1 MVGETK
7 KGRYVYYH
15 CTGYRGKC
23 PEPYAR
29 EEVIERQFAE
39 LLKGLRLEPDV
50 LAWVTKA
57 LRESQRDEKR
67 FHEQALARLQAE
79 YAQLDKRL
87 EEMYLDKLD
96 GRVSAAFYDRKS
108 AEWRAE
114 QERLQAA
121 IEDHRQAN
129 RTYID
134 AGVRLLELASRA
146 RELFLKQGPAEKR
159 RLLQFVVSNS
169 TWRDRRLSISYR
181 PPFDLI
187 VDGISQAA
195 KNGRRDQPN
204 GSPEGNF
211 ERVGFE
217 PT

>member
-1 MVGETK
+1 MTIRDQAAQAAPPPVRLWRPHPVRPLRLLH
-7 KGRYVYYH
+7 GRGDQEGALRLLPLH
-15 CTGYRGKC
+15 RLPGKC

-39 LLKGLRLEPDV
+39 LLKGLHLESTV
-50 LAWVTKA
+50 LTWVTKA

-79 YAQLDKRL
+79 HDQLDRCL

-96 GRVSAAFYDRKS
+96 GRISAAFYDRKS

-114 QERLQAA
+114 QEGLQAV
-121 IEDHRQAN
+121 IEDHRQAS

-146 RELFLKQGPAEKR
+146 HELFLKRG
-159 RLLQFVVSNS
+159 S
-169 TWRDRRLSISYR
+169 
-181 PPFDLI
+181 
-187 VDGISQAA
+187 A
-195 KNGRRDQPN
+195 KNG
-204 GSPEGNF
+204 SC
-211 ERVGFE
+211 
-217 PT
+217 

>member
-23 PEPYAR
+23 REPYAR
-29 EEVIERQFAE
+29 EEVIERQFAD
-39 LLKGLRLEPDV
+39 LLRSLSLEPDV

-67 FHEQALARLQAE
+67 FHEQALARLHAE
-79 YAQLDKRL
+79 SALLDKRL

-108 AEWRAE
+108 TEWGGE

-129 RTYID
+129 RTYSD

-146 RELFLKQGPAEKR
+146 HELFLKQEAAGKR
-159 RLLQFVVSNS
+159 DLLKFVVSNHVEG
-169 TWRDRRLSISYR
+169 R
-181 PPFDLI
+181 PT
-187 VDGISQAA
+187 V
-195 KNGRRDQPN
+195 
-204 GSPEGNF
+204 NF
-211 ERVGFE
+211 VP
-217 PT
+217 PTL